1 MEIALPPVRA
11 SHYTDPEMKESEG
24 LYRSFRFL
32 KKALL
37 GVAVVLVGLVL
48 FGYFFFMRHVDA
60 PKAWSAADRELQ
72 GDMLQYGEKVQRKAK
87 VFMRRPSDYYR
98 GANGILYATNDRL
111 IFIGVAPGSKIE
123 SSDAPPLILSQ
134 EFPNDTLLE
143 LKGTRLYFLTAHGVR
158 VTHPGVPRGEFAAS
172 GGQEAAL
179 DSLADYVN
187 TIHDAQRKEAAR
199 EKRLREAVAALI
211 KQPLYYTV
219 KRGDALSLIA
229 TKFDATPDQIRQW
242 NQLEGDRVKIGQRLL
257 VKPAKK

>member
-1 MEIALPPVRA
+1 MR
-11 SHYTDPEMKESEG
+11 ESEG

-37 GVAVVLVGLVL
+37 GLAVVVVALLL

-60 PKAWSAADRELQ
+60 PKAWVAADRELQ
-72 GDMLQYGEKVQRKAK
+72 GGMLHYGEKLQRKAK

-111 IFIGVAPGSKIE
+111 IFIGVAPGSKFE
-123 SSDAPPLILSQ
+123 SSDAPPMIVSM
-134 EFPNDTLLE
+134 EFPNDTLLD
-143 LKGTRLYFLTAHGVR
+143 LRGTRLYFGTAHGVQ

-172 GGQEAAL
+172 SGQNEAL
-179 DSLADYVN
+179 DSLSDYVN
-187 TIHDAQRKEAAR
+187 SINATQRKEAAR

-211 KQPLYYTV
+211 NEPLYYKV
-219 KRGDALSLIA
+219 KRGDALFSIA
-229 TKFDATPDQIRQW
+229 RRFETTPEQIQKW

-257 VKPAKK
+257 VKAGKN